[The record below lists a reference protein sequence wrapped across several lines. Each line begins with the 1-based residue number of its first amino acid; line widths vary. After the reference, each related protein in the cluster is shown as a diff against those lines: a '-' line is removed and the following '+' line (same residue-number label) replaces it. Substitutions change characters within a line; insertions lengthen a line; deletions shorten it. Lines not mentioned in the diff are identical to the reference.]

1 MSLLVPSQTL
11 IFLFSDPDNNLSQ
24 TLYQSLTS
32 DSRVS
37 GSSTFP
43 ELLPLLLETER
54 MRNPSVTNLLL
65 HLASDM
71 VPRLIDTRRVDI
83 VVRALK
89 YVVSS
94 HPYFHSLK

>member
-1 MSLLVPSQTL
+1 MLSKML

-24 TLYQSLTS
+24 TLCQSLTS

-37 GSSTFP
+37 GNSTFP
-43 ELLPLLLETER
+43 ELLPLLLDAER

-65 HLASDM
+65 HLAPDM

-83 VVRALK
+83 IVRALK
-89 YVVSS
+89 YVAFS
-94 HPYFHSLK
+94 HISTSLLK